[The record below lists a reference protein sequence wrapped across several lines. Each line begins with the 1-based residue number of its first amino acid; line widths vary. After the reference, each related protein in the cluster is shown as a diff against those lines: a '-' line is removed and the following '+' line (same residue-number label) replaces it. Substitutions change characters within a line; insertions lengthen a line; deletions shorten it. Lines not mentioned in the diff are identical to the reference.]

1 MYAFQVR
8 ARAHRSIG
16 GCIPRMR
23 GHGALGNWGTS
34 SWFGCRQMETGMDER
49 LLSALRTWFS
59 EEWKLNK
66 TVYITSEPFT
76 QQVDLM
82 TRTGL
87 KLKIELLKPGKP
99 RKRLAFG

>member
-23 GHGALGNWGTS
+23 GHGALGHWGTS
-34 SWFGCRQMETGMDER
+34 SWVR
-49 LLSALRTWFS
+49 LPPDGDGNGRSALRTWFS

-66 TVYITSEPFT
+66 TVYITSEAFT